1 MRRPYALGFSLVEL
15 LITLAIVA
23 ILASITVP
31 SYNGLVA
38 KSRRGDAITALTL
51 VQLAQERWRTSH
63 PQYADNLHDLGWTSP
78 ESPEGYYRLRMVR
91 ADGTDFLVVAQPL
104 ARQRADVCGV
114 FASSSSGPAYIY
126 GYAGPSCWNR

>member
-1 MRRPYALGFSLVEL
+1 MKRPDALGFSLLEL

-51 VQLAQERWRTSH
+51 VQLAQERWRASH
-63 PQYADNLHDLGWTSP
+63 AEYASDLGDLGWTST
-78 ESPEGYYRLRMVR
+78 ESPEAYYHLRIVR
-91 ADGTDFLVVAQPL
+91 SDGTDFLAVAQPL
-104 ARQRADVCGV
+104 ARQRADVCGS
-114 FASSSSGPAYIY
+114 FASSSRGPAYIY